1 MITRLEERLSN
12 LARIC
17 TYGEYNDIIENGK
30 LSEEYKEYYDI
41 FKFLK
46 DTELYCNP
54 YTKEMVG
61 AAVNFIEDVKNMD
74 GYTEEKYAQ
83 LKEKTS
89 AEKQK
94 IIDQHKLPEPQDEI
108 LEYSL
113 AIYLNTISNLLS
125 IAEFDK
131 EKAETFADWLTKNKF
146 NYLGLTM
153 LELAEKK

>member
-17 TYGEYNDIIENGK
+17 TYWEYTDIIENGK

-41 FKFLK
+41 FKFIK
-46 DTELYCNP
+46 DTELYCHP
-54 YTKEMVG
+54 YTKEMVNH
-61 AAVNFIEDVKNMD
+61 AVNFIESVKD
-74 GYTEEKYAQ
+74 IAEDKYSE

-94 IIDQHKLPEPQDEI
+94 IVDQHKLPEPQDEI

-113 AIYLNTISNLLS
+113 AIYLNTIENLLS

-131 EKAETFADWLTKNKF
+131 EKAETFANWLIKNKF

>member
-1 MITRLEERLSN
+1 MIN
-12 LARIC
+12 H
-17 TYGEYNDIIENGK
+17 
-30 LSEEYKEYYDI
+30 
-41 FKFLK
+41 
-46 DTELYCNP
+46 
-54 YTKEMVG
+54 
-61 AAVNFIEDVKNMD
+61 AADFIESVKD
-74 GYTEEKYAQ
+74 IAEDKYSE

-94 IIDQHKLPEPQDEI
+94 IVDQHKLPEAQDEI

-113 AIYLNTISNLLS
+113 AIYLNTIGNLLS

-131 EKAETFADWLTKNKF
+131 KKAETFANWLIKNKF

>member
-1 MITRLEERLSN
+1 MITRLEERLAN

-30 LSEEYKEYYDI
+30 LTEEYKEYYNI
-41 FKFLK
+41 FKFIK

-54 YTKEMVG
+54 YTKEMVNH
-61 AAVNFIEDVKNMD
+61 AIKFIESVKD
-74 GYTEEKYAQ
+74 ITEDNFSK

-89 AEKQK
+89 VEKQK
-94 IIDQHKLPEPQDEI
+94 IIDSHKLPEPQDEI

-113 AIYLNTISNLLS
+113 AIYLNTIENLLS

-131 EKAETFADWLTKNKF
+131 EKAETFANWLIANKF

>member
-17 TYGEYNDIIENGK
+17 TYWEYTDIIENGK

-41 FKFLK
+41 FKFIK
-46 DTELYCNP
+46 DTELYCHP
-54 YTKEMVG
+54 YTKEMVNH
-61 AAVNFIEDVKNMD
+61 AVNFIESVKD
-74 GYTEEKYAQ
+74 IAEDKYSE

-94 IIDQHKLPEPQDEI
+94 IVDQHKLPEPQDEI

-113 AIYLNTISNLLS
+113 AIYLNTIENLLS

-131 EKAETFADWLTKNKF
+131 EKAETFANWLIKNKI

-153 LELAEKK
+153 LDLAEKK

>member
-17 TYGEYNDIIENGK
+17 TYGEYDDIIEKGK

-54 YTKEMVG
+54 YTKEMINH
-61 AAVNFIEDVKNMD
+61 AADFIESVKD
-74 GYTEEKYAQ
+74 IAEDKYSE

-94 IIDQHKLPEPQDEI
+94 IVDQHKLPEAQDEI

-113 AIYLNTISNLLS
+113 AIYLNTIENLLS

-131 EKAETFADWLTKNKF
+131 EKAETFANWLIKNKF

>member
-1 MITRLEERLSN
+1 
-12 LARIC
+12 
-17 TYGEYNDIIENGK
+17 
-30 LSEEYKEYYDI
+30 
-41 FKFLK
+41 
-46 DTELYCNP
+46 
-54 YTKEMVG
+54 MVG

-113 AIYLNTISNLLS
+113 AVYLNTIENLLS

-131 EKAETFADWLTKNKF
+131 EKAETFADWLIKNKF

>member
-17 TYGEYNDIIENGK
+17 TYGEYDDIIENGK

-41 FKFLK
+41 FKFIK

-54 YTKEMVG
+54 YTKEMVNH
-61 AAVNFIEDVKNMD
+61 AVNFIENVKNISED
-74 GYTEEKYAQ
+74 KYSE

-89 AEKQK
+89 DEKQK
-94 IIDQHKLPEPQDEI
+94 IVDQHKLPEAQNEI
-108 LEYSL
+108 LEYSM
-113 AIYLNTISNLLS
+113 AIYLNTIGNLLS

-131 EKAETFADWLTKNKF
+131 EKAETFANWLIKNKF

-153 LELAEKK
+153 LELTEKK

>member
-17 TYGEYNDIIENGK
+17 TYGEYTDIIENGK

-41 FKFLK
+41 FKFIK

-54 YTKEMVG
+54 YTKEIVNH
-61 AAVNFIEDVKNMD
+61 AVNFIESVKD
-74 GYTEEKYAQ
+74 IAEDKYSE

-94 IIDQHKLPEPQDEI
+94 IVDQHKLPEAQDEI
-108 LEYSL
+108 LEYSM
-113 AIYLNTISNLLS
+113 AIYLNTIGNLLS

-131 EKAETFADWLTKNKF
+131 EKAETFANWLIKNKF

-153 LELAEKK
+153 LELTEKK

>member
-17 TYGEYNDIIENGK
+17 TYGEYTDIIENGK

-46 DTELYCNP
+46 DTELYCSP
-54 YTKEMVG
+54 YTKEMVNH
-61 AAVNFIEDVKNMD
+61 AADFIEKVKDMAED
-74 GYTEEKYAQ
+74 KYSE
-83 LKEKTS
+83 LKENTS

-94 IIDQHKLPEPQDEI
+94 IVDQHKLPEPQDEI
-108 LEYSL
+108 LEHSL
-113 AIYLNTISNLLS
+113 AIYLNTIENLLS

-131 EKAETFADWLTKNKF
+131 EKAETFANWLIANKF
-146 NYLGLTM
+146 NYLGLAM

>member
-17 TYGEYNDIIENGK
+17 TYGEYNDIIEKGK

-41 FKFLK
+41 FKFIK

-54 YTKEMVG
+54 YTKEMVNH
-61 AAVNFIEDVKNMD
+61 AVNFIESVKD
-74 GYTEEKYAQ
+74 TTEDKYSE

-94 IIDQHKLPEPQDEI
+94 IVDQHKLPEPQDEI

-113 AIYLNTISNLLS
+113 AIYLNTIGNLLS

-131 EKAETFADWLTKNKF
+131 KKAKTFANWLIKNKF

-153 LELAEKK
+153 LEMAEKK

>member
-17 TYGEYNDIIENGK
+17 TYGEYTDIIENGK
-30 LSEEYKEYYDI
+30 LSEEYNEYYDI
-41 FKFLK
+41 FKFIK

-54 YTKEMVG
+54 YTKEMVNH
-61 AAVNFIEDVKNMD
+61 AVNFIESVKD
-74 GYTEEKYAQ
+74 IAEDKYSE
-83 LKEKTS
+83 LKENTS

-94 IIDQHKLPEPQDEI
+94 IVDQHKLPEPQDEI

-113 AIYLNTISNLLS
+113 AIYLNTIGNLLS

-131 EKAETFADWLTKNKF
+131 EKAETFANWLIKNKF

>member
-17 TYGEYNDIIENGK
+17 TYGEYTDIIEKGK

-54 YTKEMVG
+54 YTKEMVNH
-61 AAVNFIEDVKNMD
+61 AVNFIESVKNI
-74 GYTEEKYAQ
+74 TEDKYSE

-94 IIDQHKLPEPQDEI
+94 IVDQHKLPEPQDEI

-113 AIYLNTISNLLS
+113 AIYLNTIGNLLS

-131 EKAETFADWLTKNKF
+131 EKAETFANWLIKNKF

>member
-1 MITRLEERLSN
+1 MITRLEEKIAN

-41 FKFLK
+41 FKFIN

-54 YTKEMVG
+54 YTKEMVNQ
-61 AAVNFIEDVKNMD
+61 AADFIESVKD
-74 GYTEEKYAQ
+74 TAEDKYSE

-94 IIDQHKLPEPQDEI
+94 IVDQHKLPEPQEEI

-113 AIYLNTISNLLS
+113 AIYLNTIENLIS

-131 EKAETFADWLTKNKF
+131 EKAETFANWLIKNKF

-153 LELAEKK
+153 LELTEKK

>member
-1 MITRLEERLSN
+1 MITRLEEKLAN

-30 LSEEYKEYYDI
+30 LTEEYKEYYDI

-54 YTKEMVG
+54 YTKEMVNH
-61 AAVNFIEDVKNMD
+61 AVKFIESVKD
-74 GYTEEKYAQ
+74 ITEDNFSE

-89 AEKQK
+89 VEKQK
-94 IIDQHKLPEPQDEI
+94 IIDQHKLPEAKDEI

-113 AIYLNTISNLLS
+113 AVYINTISNLIS

-131 EKAETFADWLTKNKF
+131 EKAETFANWLIKNKF
-146 NYLGLTM
+146 YYLGITM
-153 LELAEKK
+153 LDLTE

>member
-17 TYGEYNDIIENGK
+17 TYGEYTDIIENGK

-41 FKFLK
+41 FKFIK

-54 YTKEMVG
+54 YTKEMVNH
-61 AAVNFIEDVKNMD
+61 AVNFIESVKD
-74 GYTEEKYAQ
+74 IAEDKYSE

-94 IIDQHKLPEPQDEI
+94 IVDQHKLPEAQDEI
-108 LEYSL
+108 LEYSM
-113 AIYLNTISNLLS
+113 AIYLNTIGNLLS

-131 EKAETFADWLTKNKF
+131 EKAETFANWLIKNKF

-153 LELAEKK
+153 LEMAEKK

>member
-1 MITRLEERLSN
+1 MIRLEEKLSN
-12 LARIC
+12 LARIS
-17 TYGEYNDIIENGK
+17 TYGEYDDIIENGK

-54 YTKEMVG
+54 YTKEMTET
-61 AAVNFIEDVKNMD
+61 AVNFIEDVKNIN
-74 GYTEEKYAQ
+74 GYSEEKYKKV
-83 LKEKTS
+83 KEKTS
-89 AEKQK
+89 KK
-94 IIDQHKLPEPQDEI
+94 IQETADHHNIPNTQDEI

-113 AIYLNTISNLLS
+113 AIYLNTIGNLLS

-131 EKAETFADWLTKNKF
+131 DKAETFANWLIKNKF

>member
-17 TYGEYNDIIENGK
+17 TYGEYKDIIEKGK
-30 LSEEYKEYYDI
+30 VSEEYKEYYDI
-41 FKFLK
+41 FKFIK

-54 YTKEMVG
+54 YTKEMVNH
-61 AAVNFIEDVKNMD
+61 AVNFIESVKD
-74 GYTEEKYAQ
+74 IAEDKYSE

-94 IIDQHKLPEPQDEI
+94 IVDQHKLPEPQDEI

-113 AIYLNTISNLLS
+113 AIYLNTIENLLS

-131 EKAETFADWLTKNKF
+131 EKAETFANWLIKNKF

-153 LELAEKK
+153 LELTEKK

>member
-1 MITRLEERLSN
+1 MITRLEERLAN

-30 LSEEYKEYYDI
+30 LTEEYKEYYNI
-41 FKFLK
+41 FKFIK

-54 YTKEMVG
+54 YTKEMVNH
-61 AAVNFIEDVKNMD
+61 AVKFIESVKD
-74 GYTEEKYAQ
+74 ITEDNFSK
-83 LKEKTS
+83 LKENTS
-89 AEKQK
+89 AEQQK
-94 IIDQHKLPEPQDEI
+94 IVDQHKLPEPQDEI

-113 AIYLNTISNLLS
+113 AVYINTISNLIS

-131 EKAETFADWLTKNKF
+131 EKAETFANWLIKNKF

-153 LELAEKK
+153 LELTEKK